1 MHCILCHEAPRRPSS
16 LRSVLG
22 LPSGAPRSGGGAR
35 LPGSAWPAF
44 NRDSSG
50 RWFDRS
56 WRMGAILFSA
66 KCGCSPA
73 GRRQLRVPRTVPLGG
88 YRRTGVLLRGRSVP
102 IPFGGRCRF
111 DGPSLAC
118 ECCWGAG
125 ISAEEALASD
135 PPPRSK
141 LGLVARKA
149 DPKVKRHT
157 VASVAAEQAN
167 LVSLVANLARQVQ
180 TLVEQREAPQQV
192 EVSTP
197 LPHREAHHQVEVSP
211 PMPQDQLGFAPGL
224 QAHSGASL
232 NPLRQALA
240 RPLSAMAPPLQA
252 TPKNLA
258 QVLGPPPSKEARTR
272 ALRHSGG
279 KCSGW
284 YHWRRA
290 LGGRGGQGPPVSG
303 SDASTKQ
310 SLDRTCFSPLSGS
323 GSSCRLGSS
332 LVRLHSRDLLQA
344 EVPSRTSAERR
355 GFFEEG
361 PRCSQQAYGPGKL
374 NAGSRGDWVG
384 HVQVPGTVRRLWFA
398 KGMGLVQWQ
407 LAQVMDLAAGGHW
420 ESALD
425 HVALLMIMVEQTALD
440 SGRTDLS
447 WLLTLQPDPPSSI
460 FLNHQSLPTS
470 SLRPFAPLADQRLIA
485 STLAYVKELD
495 TLSTKRA
502 ELTAPKSKP
511 GPPVPSPSGLRT
523 SDQPVLTKKQ
533 LRAKAWAEKKAAA
546 AAQN

>member
-1 MHCILCHEAPRRPSS
+1 MAQAWLVNVAGER
-16 LRSVLG
+16 G
-22 LPSGAPRSGGGAR
+22 SGGY
-35 LPGSAWPAF
+35 
-44 NRDSSG
+44 
-50 RWFDRS
+50 
-56 WRMGAILFSA
+56 
-66 KCGCSPA
+66 
-73 GRRQLRVPRTVPLGG
+73 VT
-88 YRRTGVLLRGRSVP
+88 
-102 IPFGGRCRF
+102 
-111 DGPSLAC
+111 
-118 ECCWGAG
+118 
-125 ISAEEALASD
+125 AEEALASD

-157 VASVAAEQAN
+157 VASVVAEQAN

-180 TLVEQREAPQQV
+180 TLVEQREAPHQV

-211 PMPQDQLGFAPGL
+211 PMPQDQFGFAPGL

-258 QVLGPPPSKEARTR
+258 QVLGPPPARRHAPEPFAIQENALAGTIGDVPLEDGEGKDLPLAEVMLAQSR
-272 ALRHSGG
+272 ALTALVSHLSQGG
-279 KCSGW
+279 DPLVDLAAPSSVST
-284 YHWRRA
+284 
-290 LGGRGGQGPPVSG
+290 RG
-303 SDASTKQ
+303 T
-310 SLDRTCFSPLSGS
+310 
-323 GSSCRLGSS
+323 SSRQK
-332 LVRLHSRDLLQA
+332 LQA
-344 EVPSRTSAERR
+344 ELRQRDGAFFKKVLAAASRRMDPANSTL
-355 GFFEEG
+355 
-361 PRCSQQAYGPGKL
+361 GPGET
-374 NAGSRGDWVG
+374 GSVMCKYLERYGGFGSQKEW
-384 HVQVPGTVRRLWFA
+384 
-398 KGMGLVQWQ
+398 GLVQWQ